1 MASDSFSFI
10 FNLYLITW
18 STCSR
23 RHCISTDNHLVLF
36 LKHINP
42 GAWMFCVVTFFFLST
57 LDSVVFFTG
66 EITVIY
72 SSSIKVQFQ
81 KALKYKH
88 SNICRYC
95 ICWCVTFQWK
105 AFFFFWPFFYIL
117 WMLTLDSMAKL
128 QWILVMKLSSLIHSA
143 ADWDVNLTALPMWR
157 KVLDSV
163 YFLLVSSE
171 LKY

>member
-1 MASDSFSFI
+1 
-10 FNLYLITW
+10 
-18 STCSR
+18 
-23 RHCISTDNHLVLF
+23 
-36 LKHINP
+36 
-42 GAWMFCVVTFFFLST
+42 MFCVVTFFFLST

-105 AFFFFWPFFYIL
+105 AFFLYIVNVNSRFHGKIAVNTCNETFFS
-117 WMLTLDSMAKL
+117 DS
-128 QWILVMKLSSLIHSA
+128 
-143 ADWDVNLTALPMWR
+143 
-157 KVLDSV
+157 
-163 YFLLVSSE
+163 FCC
-171 LKY
+171 